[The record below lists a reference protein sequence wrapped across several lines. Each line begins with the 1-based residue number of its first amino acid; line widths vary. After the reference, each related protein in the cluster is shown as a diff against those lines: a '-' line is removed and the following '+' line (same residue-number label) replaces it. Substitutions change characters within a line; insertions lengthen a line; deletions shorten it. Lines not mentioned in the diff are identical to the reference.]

1 MYREPYLQR
10 KSDECRD
17 LWLVWKELWDVDKYG
32 EETQDARKKW
42 GKCVTEFGKMISY
55 EVKTNPRYKDLQP

>member
-17 LWLVWKELWDVDKYG
+17 LWLVWKELWDVDKFSK
-32 EETQDARKKW
+32 ETQDARKKW
-42 GKCVTEFGKMISY
+42 GKCVTEHGKMISH
-55 EVKTNPRYKDLQP
+55 EVRTNPRYKDLQP

>member
-17 LWLVWKELWDVDKYG
+17 LWLVWKQLWDADKFSK
-32 EETQDARKKW
+32 ETQDARKKW
-42 GKCVTEFGKMISY
+42 GKCVTEHGKMISH
-55 EVKTNPRYKDLQP
+55 EVRTNPRYKDLQP